1 MMKNL
6 VIYLYILHKHFGGVL
21 LSVGD
26 KCDMIT
32 LCIPTQRVPL
42 GGANEAYTVMPS
54 ASSPII
60 MEHIISMVLI
70 YLVHQRVKRFYSP
83 KQDPVVP

>member
-6 VIYLYILHKHFGGVL
+6 VIYFYILHKHFGGVL

-32 LCIPTQRVPL
+32 LCIPTQHVPL
-42 GGANEAYTVMPS
+42 GGANEAYT
-54 ASSPII
+54 
-60 MEHIISMVLI
+60 
-70 YLVHQRVKRFYSP
+70 KRFVFHHYGTYYQYGSYLFSTSTCETIL
-83 KQDPVVP
+83 